1 MTEFAEA
8 DKKDQV
14 TGSSKLEDQVERC
27 PSCDSLDVE
36 IYMQNDLLFMVCHD
50 CGGKQLLD

>member
-1 MTEFAEA
+1 MTEIAEA

-27 PSCDSLDVE
+27 PSCDSPDVE